1 MGTSRPPWSQQTKLV
16 ISLMLVA
23 FVVYLLARFRIVIP
37 PLILAVILAYVLSPL
52 VNLLQNQLRIHRTI
66 AILLSYLLMIGVMI
80 TIPIV
85 IIPIL
90 GSQVSVLN
98 LDIQRLITQVES
110 FLGNS
115 TTFLGQNINIDAL
128 VERASGS
135 LQNLLEP
142 FVGQTLGLVVD
153 VISSIVWVVFILVVA
168 FYLIKD
174 SAKLKV
180 WFEEH
185 IPPDYREDYVR
196 LLEEINEIWSAFFR
210 GQLILGV
217 VVGTAF
223 TIVGFILGL
232 PFALAMGVFA
242 GFMEFLPSVGHAIW
256 LTVASILAF
265 FIGST
270 WIPVPN
276 LIFMLIIIGL
286 HLFFEQFD
294 LNYLIPRIIGRRV
307 HLPPLVVIL
316 GIVSGAVLAGILGI
330 LLAAPTIASARVLG
344 RYVYANLFDLDP
356 FPQESTSPLPPPN
369 PRWWHR
375 TKIFKYKRKPSDNN

>member
-1 MGTSRPPWSQQTKLV
+1 METSRPRWSQQTKLV

-23 FVVYLLARFRIVIP
+23 LIVYLLSRFRIIIP

-52 VNLLQNQLRIHRTI
+52 ANLLQNRLRVHRSL
-66 AILLSYLLMIGVMI
+66 AILLSYLFMIGIMV

-90 GSQVSVLN
+90 GSQVTVLN
-98 LDIQRLITQVES
+98 LDFQQLVTRIES
-110 FLGNS
+110 FIGNS
-115 TTFLGQNINIDAL
+115 VTFLGQTIDIDAL

-135 LQNLLEP
+135 LQTLLEP
-142 FVGQTLGLVVD
+142 FVSQTLGLVVE
-153 VISSIVWVVFILVVA
+153 VISSIVWLIFILVVA

-174 SAKLKV
+174 SAKLKN
-180 WFEEH
+180 WIENH
-185 IPPDYREDYVR
+185 IPPDYREDYVQ
-196 LLEEINEIWSAFFR
+196 LLEEINQIWSAFFR
-210 GQLILGV
+210 GQLILGL

-242 GFMEFLPSVGHAIW
+242 GFMEFLPSIGHGIW

-276 LIFMLIIIGL
+276 WVFMLIIIGL

-307 HLPPLVVIL
+307 HLHPLVVIL
-316 GIVSGAVLAGILGI
+316 GIVSGAVLAGVLGI

-344 RYVYANLFDLDP
+344 RYVYASLFDLDP
-356 FPQESTSPLPPPN
+356 FPQASTSRLPPPN

-375 TKIFKYKRKPSDNN
+375 IKIFKYERKSSENN